1 MRLRILLAALA
12 AALLFWFAQASF
24 VIPLGS
30 DIPEFFVSNYGVR
43 EESPDHPRLAAL
55 RKAEQLDG
63 IVAAGKSQFEK
74 TVLLR
79 GWARRQWEP
88 AAADFSYPP
97 WDAGEILKLA
107 RGGNRGF
114 CAQYAVVFLQAALS
128 LGLHARYID
137 LPGHFLTAV
146 WSDEHHKWVA
156 MDPYND
162 AHYERGG
169 VPLSGMEMHLAY
181 LRGEGAGIEEVSSSG
196 RRGPL
201 KQETLGLWSSYSI
214 LLRNNHL
221 SEPVKAGVNG
231 APARPLTAAG
241 GRSSY
246 PTAGKDKL
254 EIADIFM
261 SYGNGEEPP
270 VPGRPFTADRDDFRR
285 DMNSTLLFWA
295 ESRKD
300 PGTVKLLLKADNS
313 PDFGGFFAKTG
324 GTGWEPAPGK
334 FAVRLAPGLNTIWA
348 RVGTRHGWAGRPSSL
363 KIFYK
368 PAWLLAPRR
377 RAGLPGSV

>member
-1 MRLRILLAALA
+1 MRLRLLLAALA

-24 VIPLGS
+24 VIPLRS
-30 DIPEFFVSNYGVR
+30 DVPEFLVSNYAVR

-55 RKAEQLDG
+55 RRAEKLDEV
-63 IVAAGKSQFEK
+63 VAPGKTQFQK

-88 AAADFSYPP
+88 ASSDFIYPP
-97 WDAGEILKLA
+97 WDAGEILRLA

-114 CAQYAVVFLQAALS
+114 CAQYAVVFLQSAVS

-137 LPGHFLTAV
+137 LPGHFLAAV
-146 WSDEHHKWVA
+146 WSDEHYKWVA

-162 AHYERGG
+162 VHYERGG
-169 VPLSGMEMHLAY
+169 APLSGMEMHLAY

-201 KQETLGLWSSYSI
+201 KPEALRLWSSYSI

-231 APARPLTAAG
+231 APARPLTVAG
-241 GRSSY
+241 GRGSY
-246 PTAGKDKL
+246 PTAGRDKL

-261 SYGNGEEPP
+261 SYGNREEPP

-285 DMNSTLLFWA
+285 DMNSTVLVWA

-300 PGTVKLLLKADNS
+300 PGTVKALLKAENS
-313 PDFGGFFAKTG
+313 PDFGAFLVRTTG
-324 GTGWEPAPGK
+324 ADWAPSPEK
-334 FAVRLAPGLNTIWA
+334 FALRLRPGLNEVSA
-348 RVGTRHGWAGRPSSL
+348 RVLTRRGWTGRPSSVRL
-363 KIFYK
+363 FY
-368 PAWLLAPRR
+368 R
-377 RAGLPGSV
+377 VN